1 MITQSA
7 RAPFHIVCATEHD
20 LLEIVEI
27 EEACSL
33 SPWHWDGYHKELT
46 RQENAYLLVARLF
59 VPSEVRPQIGGFI
72 TSRLVADEVHIHN
85 FGVRPTQR
93 RLGIGGALLQHALD
107 FGAQRGALTSF
118 LEVRAGNTAAQALY
132 RQHGFN
138 IVGRRKNYY
147 DRPAEDAV
155 MMLATF

>member
-1 MITQSA
+1 MMTQSA
-7 RAPFHIVCATEHD
+7 RMPFQIDHANEHD

-27 EEACSL
+27 EEACGL
-33 SPWHWDGYHKELT
+33 SPWSWDGYHKELT

-59 VPSEVRPQIGGFI
+59 MPSEARPQIGGFI

-118 LEVRAGNTAAQALY
+118 LEVRAGNMAAQVLY

-155 MMLATF
+155 IMLATF